1 MSSDNVPGDVRA
13 VLQAAGVRL
22 GFAVQDAR
30 LLRRHSNAIFALPS
44 QGIVVRIA
52 TNPAALSRVAASIAV
67 TRWLAEQDFPCVVPA
82 DIQDQPVVVEGHVVS
97 VWRYLP
103 TTQTPPPTGADI
115 GRLLRALHALP
126 DPPDPIR
133 NLDDPFSS
141 VTRALEETPSAMPE
155 ASRSWL
161 TDRIASLRNQ
171 WSAMKFPL
179 TAGLIHGDAHLGNLM
194 RAATGQV
201 ILGDWD
207 HVSVGPRE
215 WDLIQIHYLHR
226 RFSRASN
233 DDIEAFT
240 AAYRWDMRSWPNLST
255 LVAIREITGLSPYI
269 RSAHNSAFSREQ
281 LTYRLHTLQARD
293 DTARWQSPPAPT
305 LDPG

>member
-1 MSSDNVPGDVRA
+1 MSSDSVPGDLRA
-13 VLQAAGVRL
+13 VLQAAGERL
-22 GFAVQDAR
+22 GFAVTGAS

-67 TRWLAEQDFPCVVPA
+67 TRWLAERGFPCVVPA

-103 TTQTPPPTGADI
+103 TTQTPPPTGTDI
-115 GRLLRALHALP
+115 GLLLRTLHALP
-126 DPPDPIR
+126 DPPHPIR

-141 VTRALEETPSAMPE
+141 VSRALQEAPGAMPE

-161 TDRIASLRNQ
+161 TDRIASLRDR
-171 WSAMKFPL
+171 WSAMTFPL
-179 TAGLIHGDAHLGNLM
+179 AAGLIHGDAHLGNLM
-194 RAATGQV
+194 RAGTGQ
-201 ILGDWD
+201 ILLGDWD
-207 HVSVGPRE
+207 HVAAGPRE

-226 RFSRASN
+226 RFSRVGN

-240 AAYRWDMRSWPNLST
+240 AAYGWDIRTWPELNALI
-255 LVAIREITGLSPYI
+255 AIREITGLSPYI
-269 RSAHNSAFSREQ
+269 RSAQSSAFSRQQ
-281 LTYRLHTLQARD
+281 LTFRIHTLRANDER
-293 DTARWQSPPAPT
+293 ARWQSPPAQ
-305 LDPG
+305 